1 MNDDLT
7 LLIMA
12 AGMGSRFGG
21 LKQIEPVGPNGEFI
35 IDYSIYDAIKAGF
48 KKVVF
53 IIKEEIYDAFK
64 ETIGKRVEKQNI
76 EVDYVFQRVTDI
88 PELYSNLTD
97 RQKPWGTAHAILAA
111 KDVIKGNFAV
121 INADDFYGR
130 DSYMTIAKYL
140 KNIETRE
147 KLPFAMVGYEISKT
161 LTENGS
167 VKRGVCEEKD
177 GYLTKIIE
185 SKVERVNGQVQVSPL
200 DKSPSFVVPDDYL
213 VSMNLFGFTKDLFP
227 ILEEKLVTFLEKHK
241 HDYQNCEYLIPE
253 VLFETIEEER
263 VEVKVLPTIAHWY
276 GVTYREDKDSVV
288 KAIEEMIKS
297 GEYPSNLWD

>member
-1 MNDDLT
+1 MEDDLT

-97 RQKPWGTAHAILAA
+97 REKPWGTAHAILAA

-130 DSYMTIAKYL
+130 DAYMTIAKYL

-161 LTENGS
+161 LTKNGS

-185 SKVERVNGQVQVSPL
+185 SKVERVNGQVLVSPL
-200 DKSPSFVVPDDYL
+200 DNSPSFVVPDDYL

-227 ILEEKLVTFLEKHK
+227 ILEAKLVTFLEKNK
-241 HDYQNCEYLIPE
+241 DDYQNCEYLIPE

-263 VEVKVLPTIAHWY
+263 VEVKVLPTTAHWY
-276 GVTYREDKDSVV
+276 GVTYRADKDSVV

>member
-53 IIKEEIYDAFK
+53 IIKEENYDTFK

-76 EVDYVFQRVTDI
+76 AVDYVFQRVTDI
-88 PELYSNLTD
+88 PELYSNLVN

-130 DSYMTIAKYL
+130 DAYMTIAKYL
-140 KNIETRE
+140 KDIEPRP
-147 KLPFAMVGYEISKT
+147 KLSFSMVGYEISKT

-167 VKRGVCEEKD
+167 VKRGVCEERN

-185 SKVERVNGQVQVSPL
+185 SKVERVNGQVTVSPL
-200 DKSPSFVVPDDYL
+200 DNSPSFIVPDNYL

-227 ILEEKLVTFLEKHK
+227 ILEEKLVTFLEKNK
-241 HDYQNCEYLIPE
+241 QDYQNCEYLIPE
-253 VLFETIEEER
+253 VLFEAIEEER
-263 VEVKVLPTIAHWY
+263 VEVKVLPTTARWY

-288 KAIEEMIKS
+288 KAIEDMIKN